1 MSGMNA
7 RVHIEKGEHVAHV
20 ILSRPKKYNALD
32 MQAFE
37 ELMAAGEAIKVDS
50 SVRAVV
56 LSGEGDNF
64 CAGLDLASF
73 AGELATAENFSER
86 ALKLAAGEKANFF
99 QKPAYVWKELNVPV
113 IAALDGVVYGGGCQI
128 ALAADIRIASPK
140 TRMSV
145 MEIKW
150 GLIPDMAIT
159 QTLPQLVRQD
169 VAMELV
175 LTGRIVDAEEALAI
189 GLVTR
194 LAENPV
200 RAAMELA
207 KQIAARS
214 PDATSRAKRLLQTGW
229 SLDAAQGLRLEATL
243 QAEIMARPNQ
253 LEAVVSNREKREPV
267 FQ

>member
-1 MSGMNA
+1 MSK
-7 RVHIEKGEHVAHV
+7 RVRTEKGEHVAHV
-20 ILSRPKKYNALD
+20 ILSRPEKYNALD
-32 MQAFE
+32 MQAFD
-37 ELMAAGEAIKVDS
+37 ELTAAGEALKADS

-64 CAGLDLASF
+64 CAGLDLAGF
-73 AGELATAENFSER
+73 AGELAS
-86 ALKLAAGEKANFF
+86 AAGFADSALNLAPGEIANRF
-99 QKPAYVWKELNVPV
+99 QKPAYVWKELGVPV

-128 ALAADIRIASPK
+128 ALAADIRIASPA

-175 LTGRIVDAEEALAI
+175 LTGRVVGADEALAI

-194 LAENPV
+194 IADDPV
-200 RAAMELA
+200 QAAQELA

-214 PDATSRAKRLLQTGW
+214 PDATSRAKKLLQTGW
-229 SLDAAQGLRLEATL
+229 SLDAAEGLRLEATL

-253 LEAVVSNREKREPV
+253 LEAVMANSEKREPV